1 MLECTG
7 VGVTPGVSAELAW
20 DVGVYAAAT
29 GDRDVDGSRGEELG
43 RETSGPL
50 SASTLRSSAEEND
63 GKIRLS

>member
-1 MLECTG
+1 MSALG
-7 VGVTPGVSAELAW
+7 LGVTPWSVCRTGIGRG
-20 DVGVYAAAT
+20 GVYAAAT
-29 GDRDVDGSRGEELG
+29 GDGDVDGSRGEELG

>member
-1 MLECTG
+1 M
-7 VGVTPGVSAELAW
+7 SAELAW